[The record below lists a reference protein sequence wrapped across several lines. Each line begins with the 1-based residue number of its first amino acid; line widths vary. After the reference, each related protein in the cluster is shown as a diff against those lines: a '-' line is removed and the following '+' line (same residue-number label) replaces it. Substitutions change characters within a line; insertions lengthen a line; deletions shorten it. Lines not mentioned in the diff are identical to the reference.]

1 MVTIDN
7 ICFCVPLRWGM
18 LIIAVL
24 DTILDVVA
32 IVALCLELKS
42 WKCDIE
48 TTSLIYGFHLIACMF
63 LLISIWEQK
72 TEFITPYMMS
82 AVFRIIKVVRF
93 TIYAFIDAWL
103 FVAIIHSIILI
114 FGLVFLVCVY
124 FWYSKLKNES

>member
-1 MVTIDN
+1 
-7 ICFCVPLRWGM
+7 M

-24 DTILDVVA
+24 DTILDVLG

-48 TTSLIYGFHLIACMF
+48 TTSLIYGFHLIGCMI
-63 LLISIWEQK
+63 LLVSIWEQK
-72 TEFITPYMMS
+72 PEFITPYMMS
-82 AVFRIIKVVRF
+82 AVFRVIKVVRF